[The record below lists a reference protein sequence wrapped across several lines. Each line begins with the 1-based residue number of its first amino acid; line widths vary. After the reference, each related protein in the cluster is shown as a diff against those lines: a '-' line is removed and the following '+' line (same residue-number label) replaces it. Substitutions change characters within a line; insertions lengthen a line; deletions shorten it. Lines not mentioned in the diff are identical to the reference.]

1 MILLDKLAYSSP
13 IRQKSPA
20 LKTLFAAGSLTI
32 CVSFR
37 HSLVCLLIL
46 CCMAVCTLRF
56 ANLSAKRYLRFLTGP
71 FLFLML
77 SSAAIL
83 FLLFLFPARSDFY
96 SLLFWLPWYQP
107 YVLFPLVST
116 DDCCFF
122 QHILPVFSH
131 PDHSYHRPAHCFEK
145 TALSMAV
152 A

>member
-20 LKTLFAAGSLTI
+20 LKTLFAAGSLII

-56 ANLSAKRYLRFLTGP
+56 ANRTFSFSDAQLCGNSV
-71 FLFLML
+71 
-77 SSAAIL
+77 
-83 FLLFLFPARSDFY
+83 LLFLFPARSDFY

-107 YVLFPLVST
+107 YILFPLVST

-122 QHILPVFSH
+122 QHILSIFSH
-131 PDHSYHRPAHCFEK
+131 PDYPYHRPAHCFEK

>member
-46 CCMAVCTLRF
+46 CCMAVCTLRY

-83 FLLFLFPARSDFY
+83 FYFSSSPQDLISIP
-96 SLLFWLPWYQP
+96 
-107 YVLFPLVST
+107 
-116 DDCCFF
+116 CFSGYLGIS
-122 QHILPVFSH
+122 HKSFSH
-131 PDHSYHRPAHCFEK
+131 W
-145 TALSMAV
+145 
-152 A
+152 